1 MTRRDFAT
9 FLSIAL
15 TLTAALA
22 LGGCHRRA
30 RAPRDQSAAIAATPT
45 LTPMQ
50 TLEAAATMALACG
63 TANLAPLESG
73 IVEAAGCSRVR
84 EMVAADDAGTA
95 WLAIPSVR
103 TPATRDLSCPS
114 AELRL
119 TAPATRRRT
128 VRGCG
133 RVAHYELVCGTQCSW
148 AIAETGAS
156 AVIVTAGGPD
166 APFVADA
173 APVVAVEP
181 SAPAA
186 PVAVEAPTAPVAPA
200 LDPTPIVRARI
211 TEAHAALRRC
221 AWGRYDVR
229 ARWTADGTVTYALDA
244 PLAGTS
250 AEACVRDAMGNARVY
265 ASADGELTQPVE

>member
-1 MTRRDFAT
+1 MTRRT
-9 FLSIAL
+9 IVTLLSIAL

-30 RAPRDQSAAIAATPT
+30 RAPRDQSAAIAAAPT

-50 TLEAAATMALACG
+50 TLDAAATMALSCADVR
-63 TANLAPLESG
+63 LAPIESG
-73 IVEAAGCSRVR
+73 IVEAAGCGTVR
-84 EMVAADDAGTA
+84 ELLAADDAGTA

-156 AVIVTAGGPD
+156 AVIVTSGGPD
-166 APFVADA
+166 APFVDAA
-173 APVVAVEP
+173 APVVVEP

-186 PVAVEAPTAPVAPA
+186 PVAVDAPTASAAPA

-211 TEAHAALRRC
+211 AQAHAALRRC
-221 AWGRYDVR
+221 AWGRYEVR

-250 AEACVRDAMGNARVY
+250 AETCVREAMGDARVY